1 MTKLIKEICYNNDR
15 EVIVEKVVELRKRT
29 IDILEKTKKDITKYA
44 EERKKVNQYFV
55 DSLQVDNLKE
65 WEEFLI
71 TFEKLVKGG

>member
-1 MTKLIKEICYNNDR
+1 MEKEI
-15 EVIVEKVVELRKRT
+15 ELRKKT
-29 IDILEKTKKDITKYA
+29 INKQKKKKKDITKYA

>member
-1 MTKLIKEICYNNDR
+1 M
-15 EVIVEKVVELRKRT
+15 EKVVELRKRT

-65 WEEFLI
+65 WEEFLKI
-71 TFEKLVKGG
+71 KKDIERDYYINLRLDFQN